1 MERKGKIIH
10 WIDGMMPVENQLNE
24 VLNVL
29 KAYK

>member
-1 MERKGKIIH
+1 MH